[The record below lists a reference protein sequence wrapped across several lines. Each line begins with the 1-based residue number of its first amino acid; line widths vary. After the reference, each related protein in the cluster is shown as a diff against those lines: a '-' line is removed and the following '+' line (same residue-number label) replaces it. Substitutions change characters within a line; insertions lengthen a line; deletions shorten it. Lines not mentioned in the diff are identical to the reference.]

1 MLQRRCAADFGA
13 SSVQQKSRAAVRGAF
28 PYHDSEGFY
37 SMAEDHQHLTIE
49 AEEAVIYLI
58 TNYEGKKG
66 LGRFY
71 IGLREYK
78 GGLPPFEY
86 TYDYGAHNAEWQDDF
101 SDEQRVQHVL
111 DHALEA
117 MVVHR
122 CDPVEVIREVRKVRQ
137 VYDLAEGST
146 PL

>member
-1 MLQRRCAADFGA
+1 
-13 SSVQQKSRAAVRGAF
+13 
-28 PYHDSEGFY
+28 
-37 SMAEDHQHLTIE
+37 MAEYHQHLTIE

-58 TNYEGKKG
+58 TNYDGKKG

-71 IGLREYK
+71 IGLREFQ
-78 GGLPPFEY
+78 GGPPPFEY

-117 MVVHR
+117 IVVHR
-122 CDPVEVIREVRKVRQ
+122 CDLVQVVREVCKVRQ
-137 VYDLAEGST
+137 VHNYTEDSISLRRTFSNVLIGTANEDWS
-146 PL
+146 PSSSKD